1 MNTELQSAVNPFLK
15 FLRDRFNAK
24 IDFNNYFLAYSGGK
38 DSHFLYW
45 FIKEFLHDE
54 RIEIVGVNTGFD
66 LKSYASGQAF
76 TDEYTTVCELSWCK
90 RSDDKC
96 RFIDVEDRIYCVFFG
111 NEMAYIVIN
120 PSEQFFDDLKN
131 RKMKS
136 QREAL
141 KEYKEG
147 YMVKKDDC

>member
-1 MNTELQSAVNPFLK
+1 MRGYPNLELIEYKCKENAMEKYSDVLQNALFLK
-15 FLRDRFNAK
+15 CKMDVFMQTWANTA
-24 IDFNNYFLAYSGGK
+24 
-38 DSHFLYW
+38 
-45 FIKEFLHDE
+45 
-54 RIEIVGVNTGFD
+54 TGFD

-90 RSDDKC
+90 RSDDKY